1 MALYNNPYQYSFGVP
16 GQMNQFQQQP
26 VQIPA
31 QPVQQPQQNNSGIL
45 WVSGEVGAKSYL
57 VAPGTSV
64 LLMDSES
71 EKFFIKSTDVSGM
84 PQPLRTFEYHEVG
97 SQMPPKQ
104 PVPNMDSKYVTRQE
118 CARIEDE
125 LSKIADNGLTT
136 GNLEMTYKLI
146 DMYKDIK
153 NTQYWDKKAEYYNA
167 VLDEMRGGYND
178 DYSERGRK
186 RDSMGRYSSN
196 DGRMMPDYD
205 RGSSYARRGEHY
217 VRGHYSRSDG
227 RDAYDD
233 YMTQKQSYRS
243 GKSED
248 CKRKML
254 AALEEHLDELTTE
267 MSDMSKD
274 AECREERDL
283 VKRYV
288 EKLRDML

>member
-104 PVPNMDSKYVTRQE
+104 PVQNMDSKYVTRQE
-118 CARIEDE
+118 
-125 LSKIADNGLTT
+125 
-136 GNLEMTYKLI
+136 
-146 DMYKDIK
+146 
-153 NTQYWDKKAEYYNA
+153 
-167 VLDEMRGGYND
+167 
-178 DYSERGRK
+178 
-186 RDSMGRYSSN
+186 
-196 DGRMMPDYD
+196 
-205 RGSSYARRGEHY
+205 
-217 VRGHYSRSDG
+217 
-227 RDAYDD
+227 YDD
-233 YMTQKQSYRS
+233 LKAKFDAIASRVNS
-243 GKSED
+243 ISESVRVNTVQESAT
-248 CKRKML
+248 KGGN
-254 AALEEHLDELTTE
+254 ADE
-267 MSDMSKD
+267 
-274 AECREERDL
+274 
-283 VKRYV
+283 
-288 EKLRDML
+288 

>member
-104 PVPNMDSKYVTRQE
+104 PVQNMDSKDAQESRGLGDVYKRQI
-118 CARIEDE
+118 CHQAGIRRFKSQI
-125 LSKIADNGLTT
+125 
-136 GNLEMTYKLI
+136 
-146 DMYKDIK
+146 
-153 NTQYWDKKAEYYNA
+153 
-167 VLDEMRGGYND
+167 R
-178 DYSERGRK
+178 
-186 RDSMGRYSSN
+186 RYS
-196 DGRMMPDYD
+196 
-205 RGSSYARRGEHY
+205 
-217 VRGHYSRSDG
+217 
-227 RDAYDD
+227 
-233 YMTQKQSYRS
+233 
-243 GKSED
+243 KSI
-248 CKRKML
+248 KFIF
-254 AALEEHLDELTTE
+254 
-267 MSDMSKD
+267 
-274 AECREERDL
+274 
-283 VKRYV
+283 
-288 EKLRDML
+288 